1 MTAVAPAPAEPR
13 FPGVLRTAVRLLTFR
28 ATREEMLAF
37 GPRHLAFGLVATW
50 LVGIGRYWDHPSASA
65 FQYAGL
71 GSLAVSAALAAVL
84 WIIVMPMRPAGM
96 TFLNVW
102 TFVTLCAPLAA
113 LYAVPVERFM
123 PLRTA
128 RDVNAWFLLTVAA
141 WRVALLVF
149 YLRRLCRLSWFRTAV
164 ATLLPITGVVTALA
178 ALNLERAV
186 FDLMSGGGEGT
197 ANDGAY
203 FVVILLAF
211 LSIYALPFTGLS
223 WLVIVARESTVPSP
237 PAPPAPES
245 APARSKTFCEAV
257 KNAFAV
263 NEK

>member
-1 MTAVAPAPAEPR
+1 MVENAPAKADPPFRE
-13 FPGVLRTAVRLLTFR
+13 VLATAARLLTFR

-71 GSLAVSAALAAVL
+71 GSVAVSAGLAVVL
-84 WIIVMPMRPAGM
+84 WLIVKPMRPAG
-96 TFLNVW
+96 TTLLNLW

-113 LYAVPVERFM
+113 LYAIPVERFM

-128 RDVNAWFLLTVAA
+128 VDVNVWFLAVVAA

-149 YLRRLCRLSWFRTAV
+149 YLRRLCSLTRFRTAV
-164 ATLLPITGVVTALA
+164 ATLLPITAVVTALA

-186 FDLMSGGGEGT
+186 FDIMSGSGPGT

-203 FVVILLAF
+203 FFVILLAF
-211 LSIYALPFTGLS
+211 LSMYALPFTGLS
-223 WLVIVARESTVPSP
+223 WLVIVSRESTTPRDPEP
-237 PAPPAPES
+237 PGAPPGPKS
-245 APARSKTFCEAV
+245 FWDAV
-257 KNAFAV
+257 KNAFAMD
-263 NEK
+263 EK